1 MATSLSS
8 SAAAFTG
15 PASMTDVDPV
25 PTATS
30 TAPIDRYTPI
40 RLLYGNDTFTRLH
53 SSRLLVVGAG
63 GIGCEL
69 LKSLVLTGFS
79 QLTVIDLDTIDVSN
93 LNRQFL
99 FRRNHV
105 GQAKAIVARDAAI
118 AFNPDAH
125 ITAHQGNIKDAQ
137 YSNPAY
143 FGQFDLV
150 LNALDNIDARR
161 HVNRLCLT
169 AHVPL
174 IDSGTQ
180 ATSGQVIPTLPS
192 LTECYECQPIAQPK
206 QFAVCTIRSTPDKPV
221 HCVAWAKYALEA
233 IFGAEDEGNVMSDL
247 RREIRWEEAEG
258 LSADERGE
266 AFGRRLLELLF
277 ERNINKQLENKETW
291 LTRTPPTP
299 IRVSTLLPPSTAD
312 GESGSKA
319 FVYGRSM
326 DQQVLSTVDT
336 VRMLFLSLAT
346 LFASH
351 STAGGGLLGSLRF
364 DKDDD
369 VVMDVVSC
377 LANLRM
383 LNFHIPPLSRFAVKG
398 IAGNIV
404 HAIATTN
411 AVAAGVIVMEAV
423 KLLTEKRPTAPSDLA
438 QLTSRQVYISPYKP
452 HLLQPQQLEPPR
464 RTCYVCSDS
473 SLTLYCDTS
482 LFTLRQLYE
491 AVLEKELSLMAASVD
506 IYNRDNA
513 IGSKDDCEDDYLD
526 RPLDGVRAG
535 DGAMVS
541 VEDEAQGGVKVR
553 LVVRDRKEW
562 RSGGD
567 REKGYELVGEVKAAA
582 ASAAPDER
590 TEAAGTGGDGKSKSG
605 DDVQVVDDGDELE
618 IVEEQDGA
626 AGHPR
631 HFGSNGAKAGTN
643 GVEKHRK
650 KRRPLNET
658 ESESKRMRT
667 DDSSVD
673 VDVEVID

>member
-1 MATSLSS
+1 MAASS
-8 SAAAFTG
+8 TVSA
-15 PASMTDVDPV
+15 D
-25 PTATS
+25 S
-30 TAPIDRYTPI
+30 TAMADVVATTTSAGTASIDRYTPI
-40 RLLYGNDTFTRLH
+40 RRLYGDAVFTRIH
-53 SSRLLVVGAG
+53 SSRLLIVGAG

-69 LKSLVLTGFS
+69 LKSLVLTGFVH
-79 QLTVIDLDTIDVSN
+79 LTVIDLDSIDVSN

-105 GQAKAIVARDAAI
+105 GQSKALVARDAAT

-125 ITAHQGNIKDAQ
+125 ITAHHGNIKDAQ
-137 YSNPAY
+137 YSSPAY

-192 LTECYECQPIAQPK
+192 VTECYECQPIAQPK

-247 RREIRWEEAEG
+247 RREIRWEESEG
-258 LSADERGE
+258 LSADERGA
-266 AFGRRLLELLF
+266 AFGRRLVELLF

-291 LTRTPPTP
+291 LTRTPPIP
-299 IRVSTLLPPSTAD
+299 IRLSSLLPPSAET
-312 GESGSKA
+312 GSEA
-319 FVYGRSM
+319 SVYSRSL
-326 DQQVLSTVDT
+326 DQQVLSTAGT
-336 VRMLFLSLAT
+336 VHMLFSSLAS
-346 LFASH
+346 LFTTH
-351 STAGGGLLGSLRF
+351 STAGGGLLGALRF

-369 VVMDVVSC
+369 VIMDVVSC

-383 LNFHIPPLSRFAVKG
+383 INFHIPPLSRFAVKG

-411 AVAAGVIVMEAV
+411 AIAAGVIVMEAV
-423 KLLTEKRPTAPSDLA
+423 KLSTEKQPTSAAELVR
-438 QLTSRQVYISPYKP
+438 LTSRQVYISPYRP
-452 HLLQPQQLEPPR
+452 HLLQPQLLEPPR
-464 RTCYVCSDS
+464 RTCYVCSES

-482 LFTLRQLYE
+482 TFTLRRLYE
-491 AVLEKELSLMAASVD
+491 SILEKELSMTDAAVD
-506 IYNRDNA
+506 VYNRDNA
-513 IGSKDDCEDDYLD
+513 IGTKDDCEDDYLE

-553 LVVRDRKEW
+553 LVIRDRKEW
-562 RSGGD
+562 KSADDKER
-567 REKGYELVGEVKAAA
+567 GYELLGEVKFAAA
-582 ASAAPDER
+582 TAEGKK
-590 TEAAGTGGDGKSKSG
+590 EGGNENGQGDGS
-605 DDVQVVDDGDELE
+605 VQVVDDEDELE
-618 IVEEQDGA
+618 IVEDNGGQTSKA
-626 AGHPR
+626 A
-631 HFGSNGAKAGTN
+631 SNGVRAATN
-643 GVEKHRK
+643 GIDKHGK
-650 KRRPLNET
+650 KRRPVID
-658 ESESKRMRT
+658 SDSDSKRMKT
-667 DDSSVD
+667 MD
-673 VDVEVID
+673 VKANEDVEVID